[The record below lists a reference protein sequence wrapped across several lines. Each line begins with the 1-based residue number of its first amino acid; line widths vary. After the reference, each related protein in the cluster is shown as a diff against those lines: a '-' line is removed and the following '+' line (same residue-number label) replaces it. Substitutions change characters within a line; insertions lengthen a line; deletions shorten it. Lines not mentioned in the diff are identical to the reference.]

1 MDRNIDRCNYYEKQ
15 VSKEIKNIILLYDPA
30 ILDIYQKEM
39 KSDLVKVII
48 APLFTI
54 GKIKRQP
61 KIKWPLLDKQTKK

>member
-1 MDRNIDRCNYYEKQ
+1 MEKQ
-15 VSKEIKNIILLYDPA
+15 VSKEIKNIILPYDPA

-61 KIKWPLLDKQTKK
+61 KIKWPLLDKQTKKQSYINSL